1 MQYKDNSSFD
11 KCKSLW
17 IPIINMVLSFCE
29 KLKPALSAG
38 GLDSKEKANNV
49 MKDVGSIIN
58 YVTMAS
64 GGVSK
69 ENISFLNT
77 LKY

>member
-1 MQYKDNSSFD
+1 
-11 KCKSLW
+11 
-17 IPIINMVLSFCE
+17 MVLLFCD

-38 GLDSKEKANNV
+38 GLDSKEKVANV
-49 MKDVGSIIN
+49 IKEVGAIIN
-58 YVTMAS
+58 YVKE
-64 GGVSK
+64 VSRGSSA